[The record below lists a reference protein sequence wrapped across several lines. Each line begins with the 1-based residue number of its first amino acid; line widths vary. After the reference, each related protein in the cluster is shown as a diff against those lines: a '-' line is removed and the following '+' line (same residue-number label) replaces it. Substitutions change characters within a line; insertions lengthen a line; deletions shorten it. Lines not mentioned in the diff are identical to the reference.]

1 MISIARLRKIARM
14 FNAKGIVMKEL
25 LDPKRNNGVFESYK
39 FSKRLKTESVS
50 VDGFASVTVWGENFR
65 GKHVFFL
72 HGGSYVSEGL
82 VFHRRIVE
90 KLALDYGFRVTYVDY
105 PLAPEHNAVQTHVVV
120 RRTFDLLRER
130 FSEDDFIIMG
140 DSAGGGLALAF
151 MQTLVKCDYK
161 PLPQMLVL
169 ISPWLDI
176 SMSNPHAFIY
186 EQKDPTLS
194 VAGLLYAGKRYAGE
208 LDEKDPLV
216 SPIFGDLSH
225 LGRVFVSVGTDELFY
240 PDCRDFFECCKSAE
254 GTMVEL
260 LVFEEMFHDFVM
272 MPIKK
277 SKEALDLIFRFSTGA
292 SVAGESGVRVVGEN
306 LKNCQ

>member
-1 MISIARLRKIARM
+1 MISIDRLRKIARM

-25 LDPKRNNGVFESYK
+25 MEPKRNNGVFEPQK
-39 FSKRLKTESVS
+39 FSKRLKTESLS
-50 VDGFASVTVWGENFR
+50 VDGFASVTVWGENFG
-65 GKHVFFL
+65 GKHVLFL

-105 PLAPEHNAVQTHVVV
+105 PLAPEHDAIKTHVVV

-130 FSEDDFIIMG
+130 FAEDAFIVMG
-140 DSAGGGLALAF
+140 DSAGGGLALSF
-151 MQTLVKCDYK
+151 MQTLVKSSYK
-161 PLPQMLVL
+161 PLPEALVL

-176 SMSNPHAFIY
+176 SMSNPNAFIY

-208 LDEKDPLV
+208 LDVRDPLV

-240 PDCRDFFECCKSAE
+240 PDCRDFFDRCRAEE
-254 GTMVEL
+254 GTEMEL
-260 LVFEEMFHDFVM
+260 LIFEEMFHDFVM
-272 MPIKK
+272 TPIKA
-277 SKEALDLIFRFSTGA
+277 SKEALDLISLFLSGA
-292 SVAGESGVRVVGEN
+292 SVAGKKGVRVVGAKEES
-306 LKNCQ
+306 Q